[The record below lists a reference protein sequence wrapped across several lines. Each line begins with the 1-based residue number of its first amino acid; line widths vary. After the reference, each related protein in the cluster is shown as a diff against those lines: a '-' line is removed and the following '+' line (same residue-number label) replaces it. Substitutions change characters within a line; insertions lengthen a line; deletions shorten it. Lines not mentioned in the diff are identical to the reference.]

1 MTRSVAQAPRYWIGV
16 ASLDHIKR
24 GVQGGFCQ
32 LSHGK
37 HAPVKRLSPGDW
49 IVYYAPRTEMRGGE
63 AVQAFASIGK
73 VKAGEAYVADAGE
86 GFKPLRRDVRY
97 VKAKVAPIRPLIG
110 ELSFIADKKHWGYA
124 FRSGVLEIPGKDF
137 RLIARAMD
145 VDVD

>member
-1 MTRSVAQAPRYWIGV
+1 MTNAIRYWIGV

-49 IVYYAPRTEMRGGE
+49 IVYYAPRTEISGGE
-63 AVQAFASIGK
+63 AVQAFASIGEIE
-73 VKAGEAYVADAGE
+73 AGDAYVADAGR

-97 VKAKVAPIRPLIG
+97 VKAKEAPIRPLIE

-124 FRSGVLEIPGKDF
+124 FRSGVLEIPEKDF
-137 RLIARAMD
+137 RLIARAMHAD
-145 VDVD
+145 ID